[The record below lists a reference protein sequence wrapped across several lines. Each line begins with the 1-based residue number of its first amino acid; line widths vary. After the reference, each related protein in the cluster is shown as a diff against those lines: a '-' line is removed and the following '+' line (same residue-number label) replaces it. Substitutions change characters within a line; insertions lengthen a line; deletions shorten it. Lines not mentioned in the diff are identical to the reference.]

1 MSIYMDTI
9 SAKEYIQIIDQE
21 LKDGLEELKRR
32 IRDIELENGVE

>member
-1 MSIYMDTI
+1 MNMDTI
-9 SAKEYIQIIDQE
+9 SAIEYIQIIDQE

>member
-21 LKDGLEELKRR
+21 LKELKRR
-32 IRDIELENGVE
+32 ICDIELENGVE